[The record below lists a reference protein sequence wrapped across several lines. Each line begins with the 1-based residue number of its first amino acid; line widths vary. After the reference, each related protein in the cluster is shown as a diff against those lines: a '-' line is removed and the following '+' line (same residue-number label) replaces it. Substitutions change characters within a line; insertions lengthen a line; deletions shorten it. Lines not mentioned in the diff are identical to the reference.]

1 METKPAA
8 QHEQRYADFK
18 PRCQWKQEGTKILE
32 VHLPG
37 FRRQDIR
44 IQNNTKL
51 GTLTISGEQP
61 RVEETKSVALPRRF
75 LKEIK
80 ISKNFDTD
88 RIRAKFSGEIL
99 SITIPKEAQHSAWSS
114 VSDYL
119 VCLRSKVSRPG
130 LSKKT
135 AVTAVVIVLV
145 VALGVC
151 AVSRFPMSTWSLMP
165 LIKFPECL
173 CGNTSKYR

>member
-1 METKPAA
+1 METKPSA
-8 QHEQRYADFK
+8 QHEQRHEDFK
-18 PRCQWKQEGTKILE
+18 PRCQWKQEGTKVLE

-44 IQNNTKL
+44 IQKNTKL

-75 LKEIK
+75 RKEIK
-80 ISKNFDTD
+80 ISKHFNTD
-88 RIRAKFSGEIL
+88 GISAKFFGEIL
-99 SITIPKEAQHSAWSS
+99 YVTIPKEAQHSTWSS

-119 VCLRSKVSRPG
+119 VCLRSKVSRPR

-145 VALGVC
+145 VALGVY
-151 AVSRFPMSTWSLMP
+151 AVSRFPMSTSSLMP
-165 LIKFPECL
+165 LIKFPECP
-173 CGNTSKYR
+173 CSNTN